1 MSSQPTTSP
10 RLPATSLARRARA
23 AIVGLLLLGFLG
35 AAGLAYAGYRAHQIS
50 VAVSDYS
57 SAASLYQA
65 RTSAIQR
72 LSDLET
78 AFHRFL
84 VDGNSVNL
92 NLMERDKEALE
103 QLAQQDSQTK
113 ADKLLQDM
121 VAKEQQWYS
130 HTAQPLI
137 EQRKGL
143 PAGQGISE
151 DFLSHY
157 RTASPDLG
165 VINFENSAEG
175 AYRHSRQGLEDS
187 EKQARLWFLLACL
200 AAAVLLIVLIFM
212 LATGALKHVGSLLK
226 SASR

>member
-1 MSSQPTTSP
+1 
-10 RLPATSLARRARA
+10 LARRARA
-23 AIVGLLLLGFLG
+23 SIVGLLLLGFLG
-35 AAGLAYAGYRAHQIS
+35 AAGLAYAGYRAHRIS
-50 VAVSDYS
+50 AAVNDYA
-57 SAASLYQA
+57 SAASLYQT
-65 RTSAIQR
+65 RTAAIQR

-84 VDGNSVNL
+84 LDGNSVNL

-113 ADKLLQDM
+113 ADTLLQDM

-137 EQRKGL
+137 DQRKSL

-165 VINFENSAEG
+165 VINFENTAEG
-175 AYRHSRQGLEDS
+175 AYRQSLQGLQDS
-187 EKQARLWFLLACL
+187 RHQTRIWFLLACV
-200 AAAVLLIVLIFM
+200 AAAVLLIILIFM
-212 LATGALKHVGSLLK
+212 LASGALKHVGSLQK
-226 SASR
+226 SANR

>member
-1 MSSQPTTSP
+1 MSSQPTTRP
-10 RLPATSLARRARA
+10 RLPAVSLARRARA
-23 AIVGLLLLGFLG
+23 SIVGLLLLGFLG
-35 AAGLAYAGYRAHQIS
+35 ALGLAYAGYRAHRIS
-50 VAVSDYS
+50 AAVSDYA

-65 RTSAIQR
+65 RNSAIQR

-78 AFHRFL
+78 SFHRFL
-84 VDGNSVNL
+84 LDGNSVNL

-103 QLAQQDSQTK
+103 QLAQQDSQTR

-137 EQRKGL
+137 DQRKNL
-143 PAGQGISE
+143 PTGQGISE
-151 DFLSHY
+151 DFLSKY

-165 VINFENSAEG
+165 VVNFENSADG
-175 AYRHSRQGLEDS
+175 AYRQSLQSLLDS

-200 AAAVLLIVLIFM
+200 AGAALLIVLIFM
-212 LATGALKHVGSLLK
+212 LASGALKHIGSLQK
-226 SASR
+226 SGGS